1 MSGLLK
7 MKILK
12 TSNDSPDD
20 EVINEAIDVLADGG
34 VVLYPTDT
42 VYGLGAN
49 IFNNKAVR
57 RVFKIKQRN
66 LLKPL
71 SILVSN
77 TDAIDLVAKISIHQK
92 NTIERYLPGPYT
104 FILNKTPIVP
114 RVITSGL
121 THVGVRVPENEIS
134 CRLAS
139 LFPITTTSANL
150 SNEDV
155 LSTPEEILD
164 QLGCDV
170 DLVIDVGPLDS
181 NNAST
186 IVDLTTP
193 QPTFLRR

>member
-1 MSGLLK
+1 MVIK
-7 MKILK
+7 MKILR

-20 EVINEAIDVLADGG
+20 EVINEAIDVLARGG

-57 RVFKIKQRN
+57 SVFKIKQRN

-71 SILVSN
+71 SILLSD
-77 TDAIDLVAKISIHQK
+77 TDAIDLVARISIHQK
-92 NTIERYLPGPYT
+92 DTIDKYLPGPYT

-114 RVITSGL
+114 RVITAGMD
-121 THVGVRVPENEIS
+121 HVGVRVPENEIS
-134 CRLAS
+134 CRLAT

-150 SNEDV
+150 SNEEV
-155 LSTPEEILD
+155 LSTPDEILN

-186 IVDLTTP
+186 IVDLTAP